1 MSNYFAEKKIP
12 LIHSFDHSK
21 ILYTNF
27 LQTNLKLVVKR
38 FWVVV
43 FVLYR
48 PNTSKQRNYLLLHR
62 RRIRVVIL
70 VSRSKEI
77 QLKVYVVVIM
87 EDAAGEEAMFVTEAT
102 SLLTTLRL
110 PVRTTKRLEKCV
122 PERNQVLKEEDEEEE
137 ATFLLLLKR
146 NRPFRLSLCSYLVS

>member
-1 MSNYFAEKKIP
+1 M
-12 LIHSFDHSK
+12 
-21 ILYTNF
+21 
-27 LQTNLKLVVKR
+27 KR

-122 PERNQVLKEEDEEEE
+122 PERNKVLKEEEEEEEE

>member
-1 MSNYFAEKKIP
+1 
-12 LIHSFDHSK
+12 
-21 ILYTNF
+21 
-27 LQTNLKLVVKR
+27 
-38 FWVVV
+38 
-43 FVLYR
+43 
-48 PNTSKQRNYLLLHR
+48 
-62 RRIRVVIL
+62 
-70 VSRSKEI
+70 
-77 QLKVYVVVIM
+77 M

>member
-1 MSNYFAEKKIP
+1 MI
-12 LIHSFDHSK
+12 HSK

-122 PERNQVLKEEDEEEE
+122 PERNKVLKEEEEEEEE

>member
-1 MSNYFAEKKIP
+1 MI
-12 LIHSFDHSK
+12 HSK

-87 EDAAGEEAMFVTEAT
+87 EDAAAGEEAMFVTEAT
-102 SLLTTLRL
+102 SLLLTTLRL

-122 PERNQVLKEEDEEEE
+122 PERNKVLKEEEEEEEE